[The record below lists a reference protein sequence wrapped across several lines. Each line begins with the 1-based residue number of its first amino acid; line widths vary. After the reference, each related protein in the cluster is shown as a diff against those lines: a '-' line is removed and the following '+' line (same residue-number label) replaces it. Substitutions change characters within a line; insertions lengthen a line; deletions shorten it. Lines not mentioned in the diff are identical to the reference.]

1 MIKKYHLYDKFFL
14 EYHTKPDQHVLL
26 NFSLNGGE
34 YHKEELSE
42 VYDGIYVKMFVL
54 LFGEAVS
61 YYVSEKQNGEW
72 KVMESHQIA
81 SQDIY
86 GDKDQSRYELINSVM
101 FAYAAQDEAMLSE
114 SMRKYES
121 MDYAAKKLFQL
132 L

>member
-1 MIKKYHLYDKFFL
+1 
-14 EYHTKPDQHVLL
+14 
-26 NFSLNGGE
+26 
-34 YHKEELSE
+34 
-42 VYDGIYVKMFVL
+42 MFVL

-61 YYVSEKQNGEW
+61 SYVSEKQNSEW